1 MKTLISLTL
10 LLMLVGCSANAQP
23 TSSVQ
28 TLEFTGDSLPALR
41 HITDMKISGDT
52 LYFVYET
59 EDGFGQRFLRSA
71 VIDYE
76 NAKFEYQT
84 GNR

>member
-41 HITDMKISGDT
+41 HITDMKISGD
-52 LYFVYET
+52 LS
-59 EDGFGQRFLRSA
+59 L
-71 VIDYE
+71 IHI
-76 NAKFEYQT
+76 
-84 GNR
+84 